1 MKLLVI
7 YYNAHDLFLHP
18 RIAGELRMPLKEKK
32 KKKWSRNVSRL
43 LSNIIKNKFN
53 LNSQIQSAT
62 N

>member
-1 MKLLVI
+1 MKLLVM

-18 RIAGELRMPLKEKK
+18 RIAGELRMPHKK
-32 KKKWSRNVSRL
+32 KNGDQGMFHIYY
-43 LSNIIKNKFN
+43 IIKNKFN

>member
-32 KKKWSRNVSRL
+32 KK
-43 LSNIIKNKFN
+43 
-53 LNSQIQSAT
+53 
-62 N
+62 